1 MLVPD
6 KSGFGFGGACGE
18 GDLDASFSAAENRT
32 TPTKMVPRS
41 NVVESTDLGWESG
54 CGRGRGWSSLE
65 VGGRLG
71 RRKGKMFQV
80 EIPGFSFFATIVSG
94 V

>member
-18 GDLDASFSAAENRT
+18 GDLDSSFSAAENRT
-32 TPTKMVPRS
+32 APTKTVSRS
-41 NVVESTDLGWESG
+41 NVVESTNLGWEIG

-80 EIPGFSFFATIVSG
+80 EIPGFSFFATIVRG